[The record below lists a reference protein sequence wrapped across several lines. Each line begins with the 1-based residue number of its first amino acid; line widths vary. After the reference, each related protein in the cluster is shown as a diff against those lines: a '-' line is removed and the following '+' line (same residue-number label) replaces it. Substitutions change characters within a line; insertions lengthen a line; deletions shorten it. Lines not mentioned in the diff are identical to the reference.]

1 VDGVQL
7 TLVVEVLWMTVTE
20 KAVEVLDV
28 WSVSPEYF
36 AVMLWDPSVP
46 DAGVNVT
53 VQVAVVLFIV
63 VNEEHVPKLVAA
75 LSRKKLTP
83 PVGATDAPGETSL
96 IVAVQGLFEPTG
108 TVFEL
113 HAMIGVVVL

>member
-1 VDGVQL
+1 VQL
-7 TLVVEVLWMTVTE
+7 TSVVEVRWITVTE

-53 VQVAVVLFIV
+53 VQVAVVLFTV
-63 VNEEHVPKLVAA
+63 VSEEQLPKLVAA

-113 HAMIGVVVL
+113 HATIAVVVL

>member
-1 VDGVQL
+1 
-7 TLVVEVLWMTVTE
+7 VVEVLWMTVTE

-53 VQVAVVLFIV
+53 VQLALVLFTV
-63 VNEEHVPKLVAA
+63 VNEEHAPKLVAA

-83 PVGATDAPGETSL
+83 PVGAVDVPGETSR
-96 IVAVQGLFEPTG
+96 IVAVHGLLEPTG
-108 TVFEL
+108 TVLEL
-113 HAMIGVVVL
+113 QAMVAAVVL

>member
-1 VDGVQL
+1 MQL
-7 TLVVEVLWMTVTE
+7 TLVVEVLWITLTE

-28 WSVSPEYF
+28 RSVSPEYF

-46 DAGVNVT
+46 DGGVNVT
-53 VQVAVVLFIV
+53 VQVAVVLFTAV
-63 VNEEHVPKLVAA
+63 SEEQVPKLVAP
-75 LSRKKLTP
+75 LSRKKLTL
-83 PVGATDAPGETSL
+83 PVGAADVPGETSL

-113 HAMIGVVVL
+113 HAIVAVVVL

>member
-1 VDGVQL
+1 MQL
-7 TLVVEVLWMTVTE
+7 TLAVEVLWVTVTE
-20 KAVEVLDV
+20 NAVEVLDV

-53 VQVAVVLFIV
+53 IQVAVVLFTAV
-63 VNEEHVPKLVAA
+63 SEEQVPKLVAA
-75 LSRKKLTP
+75 LSRKKLTL
-83 PVGATDAPGETSL
+83 PVGDADVPVETSL
-96 IVAVQGLFEPTG
+96 IVALQGLFEPTG

-113 HAMIGVVVL
+113 HAIIAVVVL

>member
-1 VDGVQL
+1 VQL
-7 TLVVEVLWMTVTE
+7 TLVVEVLWIIVTE

-53 VQVAVVLFIV
+53 VQVAVVLFTAV
-63 VNEEHVPKLVAA
+63 SEEQVPKLVATP
-75 LSRKKLTP
+75 SRKKLAL
-83 PVGATDAPGETSL
+83 PVGASDVPGETSL
-96 IVAVQGLFEPTG
+96 IVPVQGLFEPTG
-108 TVFEL
+108 TAFEL
-113 HAMIGVVVL
+113 HAMIAVVVL